1 MGFYLIKGKG
11 MPVINSVQNVQNQRA
26 MQIKREQQAQQEART
41 EELEARRGAEVERRQ
56 VEEQK
61 VALRNIGNNGV
72 DTTA

>member
-1 MGFYLIKGKG
+1 

-41 EELEARRGAEVERRQ
+41 EELEARRDAEVERRQ

-61 VALRNIGNNGV
+61 VALRNIGNNEV